1 MRRANPSRS
10 HFCLSLSMIGLDN
23 FLNLSLTSFLSP
35 MNPFVPF
42 FLRPLAILKFYEESK
57 EDQKEHITWRTSMSM
72 KTTSQMELFHLVHA
86 HLRIPLNSIVISN
99 LATQ

>member
-1 MRRANPSRS
+1 
-10 HFCLSLSMIGLDN
+10 
-23 FLNLSLTSFLSP
+23 

-42 FLRPLAILKFYEESK
+42 FLRPLTILKFYEESK

-86 HLRIPLNSIVISN
+86 HLRILLNSIVISN